1 MPFGSCAAPTSAWVA
16 NEKTGAPGRSQMM
29 NVHPFGSTCTV
40 VRASNEAR
48 FWAEASDSQP
58 GASSRATS
66 RLAAPKRPRREAE
79 RVRDMPGLYVPAEGP
94 GSGTGRGGDGRPA
107 TGRGRP

>member
-1 MPFGSCAAPTSAWVA
+1 MPVWPFGSWAAPTSAWVA

-58 GASSRATS
+58 GAAITAPVRAIE
-66 RLAAPKRPRREAE
+66 RRASGTC
-79 RVRDMPGLYVPAEGP
+79 PGL
-94 GSGTGRGGDGRPA
+94 
-107 TGRGRP
+107 